1 MSMHWA
7 ALLLDD
13 TCDSSLRIDPTG
25 VAVWALQF
33 TPRVARKDQTVLL
46 EVEQSLRLF
55 GGEDQLHRLVEDG
68 AAELGVTALAWAP
81 TSLAA
86 LACARMGIRDGYAG
100 PLAKVLDPLP
110 FECID
115 AVNVHGATLARL
127 GCRTLADVR
136 KLPRGGIS
144 RRFDSQLLL
153 ALDQAYG
160 LRPEGYPW
168 VTLPET
174 FSAKLELPGRVD
186 TAPGLMFGARRLLVQ
201 MGGWLAAR
209 HCGVTAFTLHW
220 CHDVMRSRDAGD
232 GGEITVRTAQPTQ
245 NVEHLSR
252 LLTENLAKVTLN
264 APASDLVL
272 SATEVTAIVED
283 SLSLLPDARATS
295 EALDLVLERIEA
307 RLGKKHVLC
316 PVLSEDTRMEWM
328 NRWQPMNAKRPA
340 TKVRQVPGP
349 QPTWILKIP
358 LRLDVKDERP
368 LYQGPLQLL
377 LGPERVEGGWWHRV
391 KEAESGGQRS
401 LNVARDYWVALSPH
415 AGALWI
421 FQQRLP
427 KDETASWYLHGLF
440 A

>member
-1 MSMHWA
+1 MSAHWA
-7 ALLLDD
+7 ALLSDD
-13 TCDSSLRIDPTG
+13 ASDSSPRIDPLG
-25 VAVWALQF
+25 VAIWALQF
-33 TPRVARKDQTVLL
+33 TPRVAQKDQTVLL
-46 EVEQSLRLF
+46 ELEQSLRLF
-55 GGEDQLHRLVEDG
+55 GGEDHLHQLVEAG
-68 AAELGVTALAWAP
+68 AAELGITALAWAP

-86 LACARMGIRDGYAG
+86 LACARMGVRDGFAG
-100 PLAKVLDPLP
+100 PLARVLDPLP
-110 FECID
+110 FECIG
-115 AVNVHGATLARL
+115 AVNAHGATLARL

-160 LRPEGYPW
+160 LRPESYPW

-186 TAPGLMFGARRLLVQ
+186 TAMGLMFGARRLLVQ

-209 HCGVTAFTLHW
+209 QCGITAFTLHW

-232 GGEITVRTAQPTQ
+232 GGHITVRTAQPTQ
-245 NVEHLSR
+245 NADHLCR
-252 LLTENLAKVTLN
+252 LLTENLAKMTLN
-264 APASDLVL
+264 APASELVL
-272 SATEVTAIVED
+272 SATEVTSIVQE
-283 SLSLLPDARATS
+283 SRSLLPDARATG

-307 RLGKKHVLC
+307 RLGKKRVLR

-328 NRWQPMNAKRPA
+328 NRWQPMDAKRPA

-349 QPTWILKIP
+349 QPTWIFKIP
-358 LRLDVKDERP
+358 LKLDVKDERP

-377 LGPERVEGGWWHRV
+377 LGPERLEGGWWHRV
-391 KEAESGGQRS
+391 KDAEGGQRS
-401 LNVARDYWVALSPH
+401 LNVARDYWVALSQH

-427 KDETASWYLHGLF
+427 KDEIASWYLHGLF

>member
-7 ALLLDD
+7 ALLTDD
-13 TCDSSLRIDPTG
+13 ASDSSLPIDPLG
-25 VAVWALQF
+25 VAIWALQF
-33 TPRVARKDQTVLL
+33 TPRVAQKDQTVLL
-46 EVEQSLRLF
+46 ELEQSLRLF
-55 GGEDQLHRLVEDG
+55 GGEDHLHQLVEAG
-68 AAELGVTALAWAP
+68 AAELGITALAWAP

-86 LACARMGIRDGYAG
+86 LACARMGIRDGFTA

-153 ALDQAYG
+153 ALDHAYG

-201 MGGWLAAR
+201 MGGWLSAR

-220 CHDVMRSRDAGD
+220 CHDTMRSRDAGD

-245 NVEHLSR
+245 NVEHLCR

-264 APASDLVL
+264 APASDLIL
-272 SATEVTAIVED
+272 SATEVAFIVED
-283 SLSLLPDARATS
+283 SLSLLPDTRSTS
-295 EALDLVLERIEA
+295 EALDLVLERVEA
-307 RLGKKHVLC
+307 RLGKKRVLR

-328 NRWQPMNAKRPA
+328 NHWQPMNARRPT

-358 LRLDVKDERP
+358 LKLDVKDERP

-391 KEAESGGQRS
+391 KDAEDGQRG
-401 LNVARDYWVALSPH
+401 LNVARDYWVALSQH

-427 KDETASWYLHGLF
+427 KDEIASWYLHGLF

>member
-7 ALLLDD
+7 ALSTDLA
-13 TCDSSLRIDPTG
+13 CDSSLPIDPSG
-25 VAVWALQF
+25 VAVWALQY
-33 TPRVARKDQTVLL
+33 TPRVARLDQAVLL

-55 GGEDQLHRLVEDG
+55 GGEDRVHQFVEAG
-68 AAELGVTALAWAP
+68 AAELGVTRLAWAP

-86 LACARMGIRDGYAG
+86 LACARVGIRDGFAA
-100 PLAKVLDPLP
+100 PLARMLDALP
-110 FECID
+110 FGCID
-115 AVNVHGATLARL
+115 AVNAHGATLARL

-160 LRPEGYPW
+160 LRPETYPW
-168 VTLPET
+168 VRLPEA
-174 FSAKLELPGRVD
+174 FSARLELPGRVD
-186 TAPGLMFGARRLLVQ
+186 SASALMFGARRLLVQ

-209 HCGVTAFTLHW
+209 HCGVSAFTLHW
-220 CHDVMRSRDAGD
+220 CHDVMRARDAGD
-232 GGEITVRTAQPTQ
+232 GGELSVRTAQPTQ
-245 NVEHLSR
+245 NVDHLSR
-252 LLTENLAKVTLN
+252 LLSEHLAKVTLR
-264 APASDLVL
+264 APVGDLL
-272 SATEVTAIVED
+272 LGATEVTPFREE
-283 SLSLLPDARATS
+283 SRSLLPDARLTG
-295 EALDLVLERIEA
+295 EAVDLVLERIEA
-307 RLGKKHVLC
+307 RLGKKRVLR
-316 PVLSEDTRMEWM
+316 PVLSEDMRMEWM

-340 TKVRQVPGP
+340 TQVRQVPGP
-349 QPTWILKIP
+349 QPTWILKTP
-358 LRLDVKDERP
+358 LKLDVRDERP

-391 KEAESGGQRS
+391 KDSQGEQRS
-401 LNVARDYWVALSPH
+401 LNVARDYWVALSQH

-427 KDETASWYLHGLF
+427 KDAAASWYLHGLF

>member
-1 MSMHWA
+1 MSSHWA
-7 ALLLDD
+7 ALLLDAGS
-13 TCDSSLRIDPTG
+13 DSSLPIDPLG
-25 VAVWALQF
+25 VAIWALQF
-33 TPRVARKDQTVLL
+33 TPRVVQKNQMVLL

-55 GGEDQLHRLVEDG
+55 GGEDHLHHLVETG
-68 AAELGVTALAWAP
+68 AEELGVSRLAWAP

-86 LACARMGIRDGYAG
+86 LACARVGNRNGFGG
-100 PLAKVLDPLP
+100 PLNKVLDPMP
-110 FECID
+110 YECLD

-160 LRPEGYPW
+160 LRPEGYTW

-186 TAPGLMFGARRLLVQ
+186 TATGLMFGARRLLLQ

-209 HCGVTAFTLHW
+209 QCGVTAFTLHW
-220 CHDVMRSRDAGD
+220 FHDTMRSKDAGD
-232 GGEITVRTAQPTQ
+232 GGEIIVRTAQPTQ

-252 LLTENLAKVTLN
+252 LLSENLAKVTLK
-264 APASDLVL
+264 APAGDLRL
-272 SATEVTAIVED
+272 SALDVTPFIEE
-283 SLSLLPDARATS
+283 SRSLLPDDRATG

-307 RLGKKHVLC
+307 RLGKKRVLR
-316 PVLSEDTRMEWM
+316 PVLTEDTRMEWM
-328 NRWQPMNAKRPA
+328 NHWQPMNAKRHT

-349 QPTWILKIP
+349 QPTWILKTP
-358 LRLDVKDERP
+358 LELDVKDERP

-391 KEAESGGQRS
+391 EDSDGGQRS
-401 LNVARDYWVALSPH
+401 LNVARDYWVALSQH

-427 KDETASWYLHGLF
+427 KDAGASWYLHGLF

>member
-1 MSMHWA
+1 
-7 ALLLDD
+7 
-13 TCDSSLRIDPTG
+13 
-25 VAVWALQF
+25 
-33 TPRVARKDQTVLL
+33 VLL
-46 EVEQSLRLF
+46 EVEQSMRLF
-55 GGEDQLHRLVEDG
+55 GGEQNVYQLVETG
-68 AAELGVTALAWAP
+68 AAELGVSRLAWGP

-86 LACARMGIRDGYAG
+86 LACARMGICDGFAG

-110 FECID
+110 FECLD
-115 AVNVHGATLARL
+115 AVSAHGATLVRL

-174 FSAKLELPGRVD
+174 FCAKLELPGRVD

-201 MGGWLAAR
+201 MCGWLTAR
-209 HCGVTAFTLHW
+209 RCGTTAFTLHW
-220 CHDVMRSRDAGD
+220 CHDVMRSKDAGD
-232 GGEITVRTAQPTQ
+232 GGELTVRTAQPTQ
-245 NVEHLSR
+245 NVDHLTR
-252 LLTENLAKVTLN
+252 LLSENLAKVTLK
-264 APASDLVL
+264 APAGELVL
-272 SATEVTAIVED
+272 SATEVTPYIEQSH
-283 SLSLLPDARATS
+283 SLVPDDRATG
-295 EALDLVLERIEA
+295 EAIDLVLERIEA
-307 RLGKKHVLC
+307 RLGKKRVLR
-316 PVLSEDTRMEWM
+316 PVLTEDTRLEWM
-328 NRWQPMNAKRPA
+328 NHWQPMSTKRPA

-349 QPTWILKIP
+349 QPTWILKKP
-358 LRLDVKDERP
+358 LRLDVNGNRP

-391 KEAESGGQRS
+391 KDAEGNQQTM
-401 LNVARDYWVALSPH
+401 NVARDYWVALSQH

-427 KDETASWYLHGLF
+427 KDTAASWFLHGLF

>member
-1 MSMHWA
+1 MSAHWA

-13 TCDSSLRIDPTG
+13 ACDSSLPIDPLG
-25 VAVWALQF
+25 IAVWALQF
-33 TPRVARKDQTVLL
+33 TPRVAQKNQTVLL

-55 GGEDQLHRLVEDG
+55 GGEDRVHQLVEAG
-68 AAELGVTALAWAP
+68 AAELGVSRLAWAP

-86 LACARMGIRDGYAG
+86 LACARVGIRDGFAG

-110 FECID
+110 YECVD
-115 AVNVHGATLARL
+115 AVNLHGATLTRL

-136 KLPRGGIS
+136 KLPRGGVS

-160 LRPEGYPW
+160 LRPETYPW
-168 VTLPET
+168 VALPET
-174 FSAKLELPGRVD
+174 FSARLELPGRVD
-186 TAPGLMFGARRLLVQ
+186 TAPALMFGARRLLLQ
-201 MGGWLAAR
+201 MGGWLSAR

-220 CHDVMRSRDAGD
+220 CHDLMRARDAGD

-245 NVEHLSR
+245 NVDHLSR
-252 LLTENLAKVTLN
+252 LLTENLAKVQLR
-264 APASDLVL
+264 APVGDLVL
-272 SATEVTAIVED
+272 SATEVTPIIED
-283 SLSLLPDARATS
+283 SLSLLPDARATG
-295 EALDLVLERIEA
+295 EAVDLVLERIEA
-307 RLGKKHVLC
+307 RLGKKRVLR
-316 PVLSEDTRMEWM
+316 PVLTEDTRMEWM
-328 NRWQPMNAKRPA
+328 NHWQPVNAKRTA

-349 QPTWILKIP
+349 QPTWILKTP
-358 LRLDVKDERP
+358 LKLDVKDERP

-391 KEAESGGQRS
+391 KDAEGGQRS
-401 LNVARDYWVALSPH
+401 LNVARDYWVALSQH

>member
-7 ALLLDD
+7 ALLTD
-13 TCDSSLRIDPTG
+13 TGCDSSLPIDPSG
-25 VAVWALQF
+25 VAVWALQY
-33 TPRVARKDQTVLL
+33 TPRVAQQGQAVLL
-46 EVEQSLRLF
+46 EVEQCLRLF
-55 GGEDQLHRLVEDG
+55 GGENQMHQLVETG
-68 AAELGVTALAWAP
+68 ASGLGVSQLAWAP

-86 LACARMGIRDGYAG
+86 LACARLGIRDGFAG
-100 PLAKVLDPLP
+100 PLAKMLDPLP

-115 AVNVHGATLARL
+115 AVNAHGATLARL

-160 LRPEGYPW
+160 LRPEGYLW

-174 FSAKLELPGRVD
+174 FSARLELPGRVD
-186 TAPGLMFGARRLLVQ
+186 TAPAMMFGARRLLVQ
-201 MGGWLAAR
+201 MCGWLAAR

-220 CHDVMRSRDAGD
+220 CHDVMRARDAGD

-245 NVEHLSR
+245 NVDHLSR
-252 LLTENLAKVTLN
+252 LLSENLAKVTLR
-264 APASDLVL
+264 APAGDLLL
-272 SATEVTAIVED
+272 SATEVTPFIEECR
-283 SLSLLPDARATS
+283 SLLPDARVTG
-295 EALDLVLERIEA
+295 EAIDLVLERIEA
-307 RLGKKHVLC
+307 RLGRKRVLR
-316 PVLSEDTRMEWM
+316 PVLTEDMRMEWM
-328 NRWQPMNAKRPA
+328 NRWQPMNVKRPA
-340 TKVRQVPGP
+340 IKVRQVPGP
-349 QPTWILKIP
+349 QPTWILKTP
-358 LRLDVKDERP
+358 LKLAVKDERP

-377 LGPERVEGGWWHRV
+377 LGPERVEGGWWHRI
-391 KEAESGGQRS
+391 KGADGAQRS
-401 LNVARDYWVALSPH
+401 LNVARDYWVALSQH

-427 KDETASWYLHGLF
+427 KDTAASWYLHGLF